1 MFFAM
6 ILQFSN
12 LSVKRTLRIK
22 LCKYGYLKRLD
33 SQLAIWRC
41 YESQRTD

>member
-22 LCKYGYLKRLD
+22 LRKYGYLKR
-33 SQLAIWRC
+33 
-41 YESQRTD
+41 

>member
-6 ILQFSN
+6 TLQFSN

-22 LCKYGYLKRLD
+22 PRKYGYLKR
-33 SQLAIWRC
+33 
-41 YESQRTD
+41 